1 MFKNILFKKQKFG
14 MWKKRTPSASSITEK
29 NVRDAFNSTLKH
41 KF

>member
-14 MWKKRTPSASSITEK
+14 MWKKRTPSASTEK
-29 NVRDAFNSTLKH
+29 NAFNSTLKH